1 VAIDKTALDDELKDL
16 RDEDPIQV
24 KGATPEETWQGI
36 KTNLVNQ
43 HDVIAAGLE
52 NDYRF
57 SVMLVISEWTNLPLE
72 GSVVKIGTAETEYR
86 VMRTAR
92 DSVDVGY
99 RIDLGNKF
107 QNKLPG
113 PSYGGRV

>member
-1 VAIDKTALDDELKDL
+1 MAIDKAALDEEAKDL
-16 RDEDPIQV
+16 RDEDPTQV
-24 KGATPEETWQGI
+24 KGATPEETREGI

-43 HDVIAAGLE
+43 QDVLSAGLE

-57 SVMLVISEWTNLPLE
+57 SVMLVISEWTNLPTE
-72 GSVVKIGTAETEYR
+72 GTVVKIGAAEDEYR

-92 DSVDVGY
+92 DSVDVMY

-107 QNKLPG
+107 QNDEPG
-113 PSYGGRV
+113 PSYGGRY